1 MNPLKCA
8 LMNNQECRVR
18 PKMANV
24 NSNESLFYPYSIE
37 INKCSGNCSNINN
50 PCAKLCVPDVVKNM
64 IVKVFNLMSRT
75 NSGITLLFEHLSS
88 RASEVKHFEIIT
100 HPQENQHAWQF
111 FVKFNL
117 LLFFLIS

>member
-1 MNPLKCA
+1 
-8 LMNNQECRVR
+8 MNNQECRVR
-18 PKMANV
+18 PKITNV
-24 NSNESLFYPYSIE
+24 NSNEYLFYPYSIE
-37 INKCSGNCSNINN
+37 INKCSGNCGNINN
-50 PCAKLCVPDVVKNM
+50 PCAKFCVPDVVKNM

-75 NSGITLLFEHLSS
+75 NSGITLLFEHSSS

-100 HPQENQHAWQF
+100 HPQDNQLALQF